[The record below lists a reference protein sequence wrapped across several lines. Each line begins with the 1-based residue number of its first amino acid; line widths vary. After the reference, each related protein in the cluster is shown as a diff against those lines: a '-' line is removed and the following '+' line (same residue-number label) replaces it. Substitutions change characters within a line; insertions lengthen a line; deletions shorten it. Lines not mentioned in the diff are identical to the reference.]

1 MSDQILEDLFGV
13 ARAAAPAPSAGL
25 MARVLADA
33 YEAQPLPAPAAA
45 AAAVTRPGWR
55 LLLAAMVDGLGGA
68 GAVAGLGTAAAA
80 GLFFGYASPEAL
92 DWLAGAVSPSGAD
105 IYELLSAADLFLTEG

>member
-33 YEAQPLPAPAAA
+33 YEAQPLPAPAAP

-68 GAVAGLGTAAAA
+68 GAVAG
-80 GLFFGYASPEAL
+80 
-92 DWLAGAVSPSGAD
+92 
-105 IYELLSAADLFLTEG
+105 